1 MTVREVKRP
10 APALS
15 GAGALPLASLPRP
28 FLAYLGAWLPFAL
41 TNSSDVFLILRAN
54 SLGYSTTLTVLL
66 YAAYNVVY
74 SVTSPLFGGL
84 ADTFGPRRVLVG
96 GLGVFALVYAGFAL
110 VSQAWQL
117 WPLFAIYG
125 LYIAA
130 TDGVGK
136 AYAVALVPAQARAT
150 SVGLLGSVTG
160 IATLIASSVAGVL
173 WATLGPWA
181 AFAFGGVGAMLSAV
195 ALLGARTLRAEPSG
209 E

>member
-1 MTVREVKRP
+1 M
-10 APALS
+10 S
-15 GAGALPLASLPRP
+15 GGAGAQSLASLPRP
-28 FLAYLGAWLPFAL
+28 FLAYLAAWLPFAL

-54 SLGYSTTLTVLL
+54 SLGYSTTMTVLL
-66 YAAYNVVY
+66 YTTYNLVY

-84 ADTFGPRRVLVG
+84 ADRLGARRVLVG

-110 VSQAWQL
+110 VTTAWQL

-136 AYAVALVPAQARAT
+136 AYAVGLVPADRRAT

-160 IATLIASSVAGVL
+160 VATLIASSVAGVL
-173 WATLGPWA
+173 WATVGPWA
-181 AFAFGGVGAMLSAV
+181 AFAFGAAGAVVSAA
-195 ALLGARTLRAEPSG
+195 ALAGARTLRLESAG